1 MQEGNKKVPLPAAV
15 HLKQAVGALTLH
27 TGRNYMLYYGHKN
40 ARSKYGEPSRL
51 FQMYSSAKMGIKIV
65 IAKKVKKNHIGYDII
80 FVSQNHVITEM
91 ICF

>member
-1 MQEGNKKVPLPAAV
+1 
-15 HLKQAVGALTLH
+15 
-27 TGRNYMLYYGHKN
+27 
-40 ARSKYGEPSRL
+40 
-51 FQMYSSAKMGIKIV
+51 MGIKIV